1 MSSSQAA
8 ALSSAC
14 SGAFGAVIALSITY
28 PLAILK
34 TRLQAQRNSSE
45 KSTSVLRDINT
56 PYSGSIDCLKRILV
70 EEGAFKFY
78 AGLRYALF
86 KAFITNFIFYFFHG
100 LFQKFIRNRS
110 IHSGK
115 TTKAFWSMIHG
126 IIAGIGVQVCVLPV
140 DMIVTRIQIDREK
153 QSKGFSGIVYDI
165 ARGKGGV
172 LNFWRGLMPG
182 LWLTL
187 NPGIT
192 TATRNIFQ
200 EYVDKSSY
208 NASGNF
214 GVGLISKATASV
226 ITYPYTVCK
235 VRMQTRGIS
244 KNSNTKKKGLEQDEE
259 EEALSFRE
267 TIKLVYD
274 ENGMIGFYNGLLPQL
289 VNAILKEGILNM
301 VRLEIRTIVESYI
314 VQKT

>member
-14 SGAFGAVIALSITY
+14 CGAIGAVVALSITY

-34 TRLQAQRNSSE
+34 TRLQAQRNASE
-45 KSTSVLRDINT
+45 KSAGVLRDINK
-56 PYSGSIDCLKRILV
+56 PYTGSIDCLKRIVV
-70 EEGAFKFY
+70 EEGAFKLY

-110 IHSGK
+110 IQNGK
-115 TTKAFWSMIHG
+115 TINAFWSMIHG
-126 IIAGIGVQVCVLPV
+126 IIAGIGVQLCVLPV

-153 QSKGFSGIVYDI
+153 PPKGLFGIVYGI
-165 ARGKGGV
+165 CREKGGV

-182 LWLTL
+182 LWLCI

-192 TATRNIFQ
+192 SATRNIFQ
-200 EYVDKSSY
+200 EDVDKSSY
-208 NASGNF
+208 NTSGNF
-214 GVGLISKATASV
+214 VVGLISKATASV

-235 VRMQTRGIS
+235 VRMQTCGVY
-244 KNSNTKKKGLEQDEE
+244 KNNDAKKQGLEQNEE
-259 EEALSFRE
+259 EEPLSFRE

-274 ENGMIGFYNGLLPQL
+274 ENGVIGFYNGLLPQL
-289 VNAILKEGILNM
+289 VNAVLKEGILNM

-314 VQKT
+314 IQKT